1 MKKQLLTAMVLAAA
15 VGMAGCSHGKQEAAA
30 TETAAVETTK
40 EAAQTEIKIDTET
53 TKEETSK
60 EQTEEETSQEETT
73 EAEKAQKEE
82 AEDSLPEAYQEIL
95 GKYQNMI
102 QEKWERDQAFEEN
115 LSGIV
120 VDLNDIGNAAN
131 EVGYYLYDLDQDGKE
146 ELLIGEMDN
155 DALANCIIFD
165 AYTLVNGKA
174 VQIFESESRNRYYLV
189 EDEAGAVIIANE
201 ASNGAANSGWLY
213 YVVNGTQLNVVQ
225 SVIFD
230 AGEDEQNPWFMSTDD
245 DWDVSNDEP
254 VDENTAMSVID
265 SYTENYVK
273 LDWMPV
279 IE

>member
-1 MKKQLLTAMVLAAA
+1 MKKQLLTAMVLAA

-102 QEKWERDQAFEEN
+102 QEKWELDQAFEE
-115 LSGIV
+115 
-120 VDLNDIGNAAN
+120 DLNDIGNAAN

-155 DALANCIIFD
+155 DALANRIIFD
-165 AYTLVNGKA
+165 A
-174 VQIFESESRNRYYLV
+174 
-189 EDEAGAVIIANE
+189 
-201 ASNGAANSGWLY
+201 
-213 YVVNGTQLNVVQ
+213 
-225 SVIFD
+225 
-230 AGEDEQNPWFMSTDD
+230 
-245 DWDVSNDEP
+245 
-254 VDENTAMSVID
+254 
-265 SYTENYVK
+265 
-273 LDWMPV
+273 
-279 IE
+279 